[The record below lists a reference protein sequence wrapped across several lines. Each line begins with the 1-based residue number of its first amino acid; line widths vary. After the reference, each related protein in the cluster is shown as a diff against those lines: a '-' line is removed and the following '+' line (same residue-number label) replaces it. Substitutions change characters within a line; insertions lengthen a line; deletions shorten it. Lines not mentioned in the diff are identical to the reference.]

1 MAIFLPVSRTTVA
14 RVLAALAVVGL
25 FAPAAAQAFLP
36 TSTGT
41 PGTVGLEAG
50 TIESPANDSTVVAIQ
65 GFHFQGQGSKKKPA
79 RLVSVAGNGST
90 EWVYDGSNQNARWF
104 YDVDPLA
111 NGNLLVVGTNP
122 DGTVVTELDPAT
134 REPVWTERFDFHDT
148 HDVDML
154 PNGNLLLANMRQWN
168 ESAQR
173 SDDRVLVYNRS
184 TEEVVWE
191 WTFRKHYPNST
202 DGGFSKDWTHIND
215 VDRIAEGQY
224 LVSPRNFDQAI
235 VINRSTKAIDY
246 RLGSDGNHDV
256 LDEQHNP
263 DWLLSE
269 DGNPTILVADSEN
282 DRVVEYERRD
292 GEWVQTWTVG
302 TGQLDWPR
310 DADRLSNG
318 NTLITDSLNHRVI
331 EVTPRGEIV
340 WEYYATW
347 GPYEAERIGTGD
359 ESTGPTMADLGV
371 TGSYQI
377 YGSAGL
383 IEGTGD
389 SLTFATAVHNT
400 FAGTVFAGPAI
411 AFADAWSGVTPWVRP
426 VWMGSWAFAAAVAG
440 LIVALGWALVE
451 FVAARETI
459 RRGVRKAA
467 SQVRAR

>member
-1 MAIFLPVSRTTVA
+1 MASSLPVSRPTAARALVA
-14 RVLAALAVVGL
+14 LVVVGL
-25 FAPAAAQAFLP
+25 FAPAAAQALAP
-36 TSTGT
+36 DDTGT

-90 EWVYDGSNQNARWF
+90 EWVYDGSKQNARWF
-104 YDVDPLA
+104 YDVDPLP

-122 DGTVVTELDPAT
+122 GGTTVAELDPET
-134 REPVWTERFDFHDT
+134 REPVWAERFDFHDT

-154 PNGNLLLANMRQWN
+154 PNGNLLIANMRNWD

-173 SDDRVLVYNRS
+173 SDDRILVYNRS

-202 DGGFSKDWTHIND
+202 DGGFSEDWTHVND

-235 VINRSTKAIDY
+235 VVNRSTKAIDY

-256 LDEQHNP
+256 LNEQHNP
-263 DWLLSE
+263 DWLMSE
-269 DGNPTILVADSEN
+269 DGDPTILVADSEN

-292 GEWVQTWTVG
+292 GEWVEVWEVG
-302 TGQLDWPR
+302 TGQLSWPR
-310 DADRLSNG
+310 DADRLPNG
-318 NTLITDSLNHRVI
+318 NTLIVDSLNHRVI
-331 EVTPRGEIV
+331 EVTPTGEIV

-347 GPYEAERIGTGD
+347 GPYDAERLGTSD
-359 ESTGPTMADLGV
+359 ESNGPTMADQGV
-371 TGSYQI
+371 SGSYQI

-383 IEGTGD
+383 IEGTGG
-389 SLTFATAVHNT
+389 SLTFAAAVQNT
-400 FAGTVFAGPAI
+400 FAGTPLGGAAEEFATRWAH
-411 AFADAWSGVTPWVRP
+411 VTPWIRP
-426 VWMGSWAFAAAVAG
+426 VWMGSWAFAGAVAG
-440 LIVALGWALVE
+440 LIVLFGWTVTE
-451 FVAARETI
+451 VAVARDEI
-459 RRGVRKAA
+459 RNGLRRAVRD
-467 SQVRAR
+467 VRAR